1 MATKMPRTPETR
13 LEEILADAD
22 LDNLGRSDFL
32 QRSLDLRKEWGTF
45 GRQWTDQ
52 EWYIS
57 QLEFMAGH
65 RYFTASAR
73 QLREAQKQQNMQ
85 QLRQALGR

>member
-1 MATKMPRTPETR
+1 MPRTPHTL

-22 LDNLGRSDFL
+22 LDNLGRSDFM
-32 QRSLDLRKEWGTF
+32 QRSLDLRKEWETF

-57 QLEFMAGH
+57 QLDFLAEH
-65 RYFTASAR
+65 HYFTASAR
-73 QLREAQKQQNMQ
+73 QLRDVQKLKNIQ
-85 QLRQALGR
+85 QLRLLIGQ